1 MADPIAPVIE
11 ETPPPV
17 VEAPPVETSAPPV
30 TPPAAPVVETPPVEE
45 TPEQKRHRSAQAR
58 IDKAVRSQRETERE
72 LDRVKRELE
81 AARTGT
87 ATVTA
92 AEPKPEDFG
101 TTEEYVKAA
110 AKWEATQVIQAA
122 RDTDVREARERQATQ
137 TYHEALT
144 RFEPLVEK
152 ARAKYDDFD
161 EVTSAPLYGPQTQ
174 QLLFESPQGAE
185 IAYYLGTHPQEAD
198 KINRM
203 SLVEA
208 ARTIIKLESRFDA
221 PPPKAVSQAPPPI
234 TPVSGNVPPAKD
246 PEKMTTAE
254 WMAWDKQQRQ
264 ERFKA
269 NPFA

>member
-1 MADPIAPVIE
+1 
-11 ETPPPV
+11 
-17 VEAPPVETSAPPV
+17 
-30 TPPAAPVVETPPVEE
+30 VVETPPAEE
-45 TPEQKRHRSAQAR
+45 TAEQKRHRSAQAR

-81 AARTGT
+81 AARTAT
-87 ATVTA
+87 PTVTA
-92 AEPKPEDFG
+92 SEPKPEDFA

-110 AKWEATQVIQAA
+110 AKWEAKEEIQRA
-122 RDTDVREARERQATQ
+122 REIDAHEARERQATQ
-137 TYHEALT
+137 MQQEAMT
-144 RFEPLVEK
+144 RFEPLVGK
-152 ARAKYDDFD
+152 ARAKYEDFD

-208 ARTIIKLESRFDA
+208 ARTIIKLEQRFEA
-221 PPPKAVSQAPPPI
+221 PPPKSVSSAPPPI
-234 TPVSGNVPPAKD
+234 TPVTGNVTPAKD
-246 PEKMTTAE
+246 PEKMTTTE
-254 WMAWDKQQRQ
+254 WMAWEKQQRT
-264 ERFKA
+264 ERLKA